1 MHIAQFLQFQD
12 QPEPDLIALHC
23 DVKGFSVYLEPD
35 TRLYTNICLKKYII
49 LPTGHRGMLA
59 SNSTAGTFTLYTYK
73 ESSFI
78 EITLD
83 MLPDS
88 HVVATAF

>member
-49 LPTGHRGMLA
+49 
-59 SNSTAGTFTLYTYK
+59 K
-73 ESSFI
+73 
-78 EITLD
+78 
-83 MLPDS
+83 
-88 HVVATAF
+88 